1 MCNMHVSKCL
11 NVAVCSLP
19 FSMLALYVSK
29 LDLWICLSQHMCVLS
44 LSFSHS
50 EMHIGAHTKSIRPDL
65 LSLTVQ
71 TVIHMT
77 EGGWQCA
84 LSLANAAHTPAH
96 MCYGRIDVHH
106 TLITHRDTHTHTVS
120 YVLAATHCNTSTSS
134 TFLLHCHLS
143 HTAHTVA
150 THAATFRLF
159 HLKRSCCAPI
169 RRPSAVV
176 RACVPFHS
184 RHARWR
190 MYCMHAILKCC
201 LALSLA
207 PKYLLLCVTTD
218 RSCSRWVRHEAMPP
232 HFSLHSSVVSAY
244 SREQ

>member
-1 MCNMHVSKCL
+1 MPLSAYVCVVSVFFAFRNAHWRSHKIYPARLTQFNRTNGYSYDWRRLTMCPFFGKCR
-11 NVAVCSLP
+11 SHISP
-19 FSMLALYVSK
+19 YV
-29 LDLWICLSQHMCVLS
+29 LW
-44 LSFSHS
+44 
-50 EMHIGAHTKSIRPDL
+50 TNWRPPY
-65 LSLTVQ
+65 T
-71 TVIHMT
+71 
-77 EGGWQCA
+77 
-84 LSLANAAHTPAH
+84 
-96 MCYGRIDVHH
+96 HH
-106 TLITHRDTHTHTVS
+106 TSRYTHTHTVS